1 MFGCGAA
8 RSAAAAVTPARGY
21 HVVHSAVD
29 GHSRLVDH
37 ELLADARKDTAAA
50 LWQRAN
56 AWFKRM
62 WMQRTKC
69 VDYNESCY
77 RSHAFANASGIA
89 TPRPIGLRP
98 TATAPWQ
105 MNAPKYGSTPATPN
119 VAPNTPLAAHLQS
132 SPWPHRTRGQP
143 PTTRVVNLSGQYNWS
158 PDAECRQSPP
168 SCPWPCYAPLR

>member
-8 RSAAAAVTPARGY
+8 RSATARPKPAGAAAESAAEVTPARGY

-29 GHSRLVDH
+29 EHSRLVDH
-37 ELLADARKDTAAA
+37 ELLADGRKDTAAA

-56 AWFKRM
+56 ASFKRM

-89 TPRPIGLRP
+89 TPGPIGHSDQR
-98 TATAPWQ
+98 Q
-105 MNAPKYGSTPATPN
+105 
-119 VAPNTPLAAHLQS
+119 
-132 SPWPHRTRGQP
+132 PHPGR
-143 PTTRVVNLSGQYNWS
+143 
-158 PDAECRQSPP
+158 
-168 SCPWPCYAPLR
+168 